1 MDSLVDS
8 YMKLIKY
15 LLTEIVNIIKSL
27 IKSEVVMKKIFLIL
41 LLLGI
46 TSLAADFILPSSDP
60 IYPFLEMTNNLKLT
74 NLNHF
79 QYPLY
84 YNEIMAELST
94 IREDRKAP
102 AYYKQQADYHYR
114 RLKMDYDKPLDIA
127 LYPPKKVLTTIG
139 NLFRKDPTHQR
150 LITITDPKEKRVKIL
165 PIFTTTKNETYLY
178 VSGILGY
185 QYDNRTEKEDT
196 TFRARKYYG
205 IETAGNFSEDFGF
218 FLRFKKGHYNGN
230 TDFIQENPFLSI
242 MGDDYYADGE
252 DYYQVDM
259 QSELDF
265 KNQYLD
271 LSIGYGS
278 FDIGRSFTSSVIL
291 NSSTTPYGY
300 LKFHKAFGL
309 LEYNGITTQLIPD
322 TLASDKPYLS
332 KSMSI
337 QHIALHTSS
346 FSFGLGNS
354 IIYGDKTFD
363 IAYSSPLAL
372 YKIIDNKNHGRDNA
386 LLFGYFEVR
395 PLSGLNIYGN
405 FLYDDLRNNRFS
417 SKEWLSYS
425 AYQAGLAYQ
434 VATLP
439 LEVGAEGTV
448 VGPSTYS
455 HKSGQLTYMTDNM
468 LLGSKN
474 GSNFL
479 SLATRIRVNM
489 NRVAFGFMYENIQQ
503 GDVANH
509 PSNGVGDM
517 EFLKDNIVRKQSFV
531 THLDYYI
538 IPELYLFGKYE
549 YRKLPEQEL
558 HYIYTGAEFKY

>member
-1 MDSLVDS
+1 MK
-8 YMKLIKY
+8 KLI
-15 LLTEIVNIIKSL
+15 
-27 IKSEVVMKKIFLIL
+27 LIL
-41 LLLGI
+41 LLISI
-46 TSLAADFILPSSDP
+46 TVLYADFVLPLNDP
-60 IYPFLEMTNNLKLT
+60 VYTFLQMTNNLKLSHQ
-74 NLNHF
+74 NHF

-84 YNEIMAELST
+84 YNEVMVVLST

-102 AYYKQQADYHYR
+102 LQYKQQADFHYC
-114 RLKMDYDKPLDIA
+114 RLKMDYSKPLDIA
-127 LYPPKKVLTTIG
+127 LYPPKKIPQTIT
-139 NLFRKDPTHQR
+139 NLFRQDPTHQR
-150 LITITDPKEKRVKIL
+150 LITITHPQEKKVKIL
-165 PIFTTTKNETYLY
+165 PIITTTKNETYLY

-185 QYDNRTEKEDT
+185 QYDNRTENNNT

-230 TDFIQENPFLSI
+230 TDFIKENTFLSI
-242 MGDDYYADGE
+242 MGDDYYAD
-252 DYYQVDM
+252 DNRYYQVDM

-300 LKFHKAFGL
+300 LKFHKTFGL
-309 LEYNGITTQLIPD
+309 LDYNGITTQLIPD
-322 TLASDKPYLS
+322 SLASDRQYLP

-337 QHIALHTSS
+337 QHIALNTSA

-354 IIYGDKTFD
+354 IIYGDKAFD

-386 LLFGYFEVR
+386 TLFGYFEAR
-395 PLSGLNIYGN
+395 PLSGLSVYGN
-405 FLYDDLRNNRFS
+405 FLYDDLRNDRFT
-417 SKEWLSYS
+417 SKQWLSYS

-434 VATLP
+434 VATIP
-439 LEVGAEGTV
+439 LEVGAEATV

-455 HKSGQLTYMTDNM
+455 HKSAQLTYMTDNM
-468 LLGSKN
+468 PLGNEN
-474 GSNFL
+474 GSNLL
-479 SLATRIRVNM
+479 SLASRVRVNM

-509 PSNGVGDM
+509 PSNGAGDL
-517 EFLKDNIVRKQSFV
+517 EFLKDNITRKQIFV
-531 THLDYYI
+531 SHLDYYI
-538 IPELYLFGKYE
+538 IPELLVFGKYE
-549 YRKLPEQEL
+549 YRKLPEKEL
-558 HYIYTGAEFKY
+558 HYIYTGAELKY